1 MRRKL
6 ICAILCVSLL
16 LLLMPGITVS
26 AADNSIVR
34 VKLSLGTPTSVRV
47 FLDGN
52 YSVGG
57 TPLERQT
64 YTVKLEN
71 GTLENGTLNM
81 YLGGTVVA
89 SGNPIYITRNADT
102 PGLNNFMWLRN
113 PHYNNDYIRYLG
125 DMCFSIDGSSIQV
138 VNYVY
143 LEHYLYGVVPYEMND
158 SWPIEALKAQAIAAR
173 NYAAKRAGSSRSYDL
188 TDDSSYDQVYR
199 GYNPAYS
206 NAINAVN
213 ATAGQVLTSG
223 GAIIDAYYSA
233 SNGGWTDLPYHRW
246 GGGGDWTYYRIDRDD
261 YDLANPSS
269 QFETIYFPSVIDAAH
284 PIYTASNLKVIPDWT
299 KAEAY
304 IRQEIFNSAKLQNA
318 GYGVTDANSFTL
330 TGVTNLVANTP
341 ETTYKS
347 DGSISQDHTR
357 MPFNGVNDCKDL
369 IKATGDFTVSV
380 GGTPVA
386 VTDVELDL
394 RYLDGSNGVSTY
406 DAFYSDSL
414 GIFAVDPYTATDGST
429 GFAISQRRYG
439 HGCGLSQRGAE
450 QRAKSGIGYADILAF
465 YYPGTTL
472 ETLPVAEPGRAALTS
487 VSNYNATVINDVNV
501 RNGPGTNHNVLD
513 GSELPPGMRVY
524 VTVPFY
530 TPEWH
535 QINYGGT
542 LAYLHKDYVALDN
555 VMFSGVYNID
565 RANRVITVPEQTD
578 AAQLV
583 AGIGCLGGTVA
594 VYDQSGNPYPSGI
607 VASDMIVRLI
617 VNGSVADELRIV
629 VGNAAPPSPPIRYG
643 DVNSDGVINVADYTM
658 VRVHMLSIRI
668 LSDAERPPADVDRNG
683 VIDINDYTLI
693 RLHILGLKSIG

>member
-16 LLLMPGITVS
+16 LLLIPGITVS
-26 AADNSIVR
+26 AADKSIVR
-34 VKLSLGTPTSVRV
+34 VKLSMGTPTSVPV

-57 TPLERQT
+57 APLESQM
-64 YTVKLEN
+64 YTVK
-71 GTLENGTLNM
+71 LENGTLNM
-81 YLGGTVVA
+81 YLGGTIVA

-102 PGLNNFMWLRN
+102 SGFNNFIWLRN
-113 PHYNNDYIRYLG
+113 PHYSNDYIRYFG
-125 DMCFSIDGSSIQV
+125 DMCFSTDGGSIQV

-143 LEHYLYGVVPYEMND
+143 LEHYLYGVVPYEMSD
-158 SWPIEALKAQAIAAR
+158 SWPIEALKAQAVAAR
-173 NYAAKRAGSSRSYDL
+173 NYAAKRAGGSGSYDL
-188 TDDSSYDQVYR
+188 VDTSNDQVYR
-199 GYNPAYS
+199 GYNPSYT
-206 NAINAVN
+206 NAIASVT
-213 ATAGQVLTSG
+213 ATTGQVLTSG
-223 GAIIDAYYSA
+223 GAVIDAYFSA

-246 GGGGDWTYYRIDRDD
+246 GGGGSWTYYRIDKDD

-269 QFETIYFPSVIDAAH
+269 QYETIYFPSVIDSAH
-284 PIYTASNLKVIPDWT
+284 PITTASNLQALPDWT

-304 IRQEIFNSAKLQNA
+304 IRQEIVSSGQLA
-318 GYGVTDANSFTL
+318 GVTDANQIVL
-330 TGVTNLVANTP
+330 TGITSLTAYDP
-341 ETTYKS
+341 EITYNNK
-347 DGSISQDHTR
+347 GEIAQNHTL
-357 MPFNGVNDCKDL
+357 MPFNGVNDCKDF
-369 IKATGDFTVSV
+369 IRATGNFTVSV
-380 GGTPVA
+380 GGAPAT
-386 VTDVELDL
+386 VTGVNLDL
-394 RYLDGSNGVSTY
+394 RYLDGSNGVSAY
-406 DAFYSDSL
+406 DAFYSNSL
-414 GIFAVDPYTATDGST
+414 GIFAVDPYTSSDGST

-439 HGCGLSQRGAE
+439 HGCGLSQRGAQ
-450 QRAKSGIGYADILAF
+450 QRADSGIGYADILAF
-465 YYPGTTL
+465 YYPGAAL
-472 ETLPVAEPGRAALTS
+472 ETLPTAEPGRAALPS
-487 VSNYNATVINDVNV
+487 VSKYNATVVNDVNV
-501 RNGPGTNHNVLD
+501 RGGPGTSYNVLD

-524 VTVPFY
+524 VTVPYY

-542 LAYLHKDYVALDN
+542 TAYLHKDYVSLDN
-555 VMFSGVYNID
+555 VMYSGSYGID

-594 VYDQSGNPYPSGI
+594 VYDQGGNAYPSGI

-629 VGNAAPPSPPIRYG
+629 VGNVAPPPPPIKYG

-658 VRVHMLSIRI
+658 VRVHMLNIRA